1 MTEIEIEIEKNE
13 DRHTLLFVF
22 IWILLILIT
31 VFSTV
36 IIYDCLRYEK
46 VYLNPI
52 IVQGTI
58 TEHSEYED
66 SEGDTTYYA
75 HITYTVDGKKYTI
88 EYDSSGSESKL
99 PALGTKHTISVN
111 PDNHSELINKITNS
125 KNAIFI
131 LPFFI
136 AGIIII
142 VCILAREKLL
152 KKNKD
157 DYEDKI
163 KRDIKTVILT
173 RRSDKIF
180 TVLAIGAAA
189 LYLRFP
195 FVFSK
200 AIIITAAVFLLIAG
214 IFIFRN
220 IKCLNLIKNDEY
232 TIVKSTLYN
241 KRIQSGEDSDTY
253 FLHYRDTENEWT
265 CTVPQKKY
273 DTAVIGT
280 SVKTVYL
287 NGIKNPLISYDTDG
301 TIKVG

>member
-1 MTEIEIEIEKNE
+1 MTKIEIEIEKNKGW
-13 DRHTLLFVF
+13 HSLLFIF
-22 IWILLILIT
+22 IGILLVLTT
-31 VFSTV
+31 VLSTV
-36 IIYDCLRYEK
+36 MIYNCLRYEK

-58 TEHSEYED
+58 TEYSEYED

-75 HITYTVDGKKYTI
+75 HITYTVDGKEYTI
-88 EYDSSGSESKL
+88 KYDSYGSESKL
-99 PALGTKHTISVN
+99 PALGTTYTISVN
-111 PDNHSELINKITNS
+111 PNNHSELMNNITNS
-125 KNAIFI
+125 KYIIFI

-142 VCILAREKLL
+142 VCILGREKLL
-152 KKNKD
+152 QKNKD
-157 DYEDKI
+157 NYEDRI
-163 KRDIKTVILT
+163 KRDIKAVILT

-180 TVLAIGAAA
+180 TILAIGAAA

-220 IKCLNLIKNDEY
+220 IRCLNLIKNDEY

-241 KRIQSGEDSDTY
+241 KRIQSSEDSDTY
-253 FLHYRDTENEWT
+253 YLHYRDTENEWK
-265 CTVPQKKY
+265 CIVSQNKY

-280 SVKTVYL
+280 NVKTVYL
-287 NGIKNPLISYDTDG
+287 NRIKNPIISYDTDG
-301 TIKVG
+301 TIRV